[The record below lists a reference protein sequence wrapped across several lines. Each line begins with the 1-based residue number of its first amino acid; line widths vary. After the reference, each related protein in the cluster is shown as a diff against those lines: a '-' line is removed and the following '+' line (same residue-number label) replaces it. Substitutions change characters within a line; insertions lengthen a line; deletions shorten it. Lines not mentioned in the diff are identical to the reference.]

1 MTDHELLRLVSSCLD
16 PSALELSLVRRNG
29 QLLLGLPSD
38 RVAAKRALAL
48 YQPQRQ
54 LARAMVRALQSLTA
68 IGLQGCLLPK
78 LSFQNPQ
85 EDCKPLVSGVEPGSC
100 GILLGSPEHRVRRA
114 IASYN
119 LNGQWE
125 VAKISL
131 GTEGRDVL
139 EQEALALEGLRTAAS
154 GVPQLLGLHHAE
166 DITLLRMPYL
176 VGHPIPIGHYV
187 EALELLNDWAE
198 DAPTKPI
205 TDFPE
210 WPFIESALLKF
221 PDGTDALKKLSKEFL
236 KPVICHGDFTR
247 WNLRM
252 KKDSSPVVLDWE
264 WGHSSGMPGID
275 LVHYFLQDHRLV
287 ERKPPEAAIRS
298 TLADLNRPA
307 CAAYLR
313 NTGWG
318 NDRILPIIA
327 CLAWKEGS
335 RHQENTEYLDAALRL
350 ILDF

>member
-1 MTDHELLRLVSSCLD
+1 MTDHKLLSLVSSCLD

-29 QLLLGLPSD
+29 HILLGLPPD
-38 RVAAKRALAL
+38 RVAATRSLAL

-54 LARAMVRALQSLTA
+54 LARAMVRALLSLTA
-68 IGLQGCLLPK
+68 VGLQRCLLPK
-78 LSFQNPQ
+78 LSIPNPQ
-85 EDCKPLVSGVEPGSC
+85 EDWLPLLSGVEPGSC

-114 IASYN
+114 IASYR
-119 LNGQWE
+119 LKGQWE

-139 EQEALALEGLRTAAS
+139 EQEARALEELQAVAS
-154 GVPQLLGLHHAE
+154 GVPQLLGLHYAE

-187 EALELLNDWAE
+187 EALGLLNDWVG

-205 TDFPE
+205 TNFPE
-210 WPFIESALLKF
+210 WPFIESALLKL
-221 PDGTDALKKLSKEFL
+221 PDESDALKKLSKEFL

-287 ERKPPEAAIRS
+287 KRMSPEDAIRATVS
-298 TLADLNRPA
+298 DLNRPA

-313 NTGWG
+313 KTGWSD
-318 NDRILPIIA
+318 DRILPIIA

-335 RHQENTEYLDAALRL
+335 RHQENTEYLDAALKL